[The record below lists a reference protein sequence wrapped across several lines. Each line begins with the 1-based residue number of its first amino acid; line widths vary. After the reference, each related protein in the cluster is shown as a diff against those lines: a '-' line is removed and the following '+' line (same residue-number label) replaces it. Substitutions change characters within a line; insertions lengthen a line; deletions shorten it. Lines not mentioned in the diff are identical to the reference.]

1 MKTPPKKDI
10 RPVCFVAQAE
20 LVLSLAREQLAL
32 AHESLRL
39 IRKLQELNQLSM
51 GAVEHVLA
59 TERPMGKLIQF
70 PARALKSKLSARKG
84 V

>member
-1 MKTPPKKDI
+1 MKTPPKKEI

-20 LVLSLAREQLAL
+20 LVLGLAREQVAL

-51 GAVEHVLA
+51 GPVKHVLA
-59 TERPMGKLIQF
+59 TERPIGKLIHF
-70 PARALKSKLSARKG
+70 PARPLKSKLSARKG